1 MSLLDLLYFIK
12 HVQSKEIHNIQ
23 EHHYKL
29 KRTKQKE
36 IHQRIKLLSLLP
48 MTSCQLWPFDRFETP
63 AFPYQNTKR
72 KKNHVTVSQQETIRQ
87 M

>member
-12 HVQSKEIHNIQ
+12 YLQSKETHNIQ
-23 EHHYKL
+23 ENHYKW

-36 IHQRIKLLSLLP
+36 INQRVKLLSLLP
-48 MTSCQLWPFDRFETP
+48 MTCSQHWPFDRYETL

-72 KKNHVTVSQQETIRQ
+72 KKNHVTVSQQEAIRQ